1 MTMKHE
7 LPPSPS
13 IRQAADW
20 LGVDPKTIRRW
31 ISQGR
36 LEAVRIGPRLIRV
49 DRDSLQAMLNPTGT
63 W

>member
-1 MTMKHE
+1 MTSKHE
-7 LPPSPS
+7 LPPRPS

-20 LGVDPKTIRRW
+20 IGVDPKTIRRW

-36 LEAVRIGPRLIRV
+36 LRADRYGPRLLRV
-49 DRDSLQAMLNPTGT
+49 DRDSLLALPNRIGS